1 MPDMIFM
8 PAEEIRIEL
17 RKIIR
22 EEFEVIETK
31 RKTISAPMLFTIN
44 KVAKRLK
51 KSHATVKKLCDNGT
65 IKTTKSGLIE
75 ESEIERYLSNE

>member
-1 MPDMIFM
+1 M
-8 PAEEIRIEL
+8 PAEEIRVEL

-22 EEFEVIETK
+22 EEFNVIETK
-31 RKTISAPMLFTIN
+31 RRTISAPILYSIN

-51 KSHATVKKLCDNGT
+51 KSHATIKKLCDNGT

-75 ESEIERYLSNE
+75 ECEIERYLSNS